1 MRQERK
7 AEVRSQKALQGRL
20 GDGLYVVSE
29 EPLHL
34 FKQMVYNI
42 IIFAF

>member
-20 GDGLYVVSE
+20 GYGLCVVSE
-29 EPLHL
+29 EPLNL
-34 FKQMVYNI
+34 FKQMVHNV